1 MNEPGLVRLNQP
13 VDQALWYDAE
23 APRFQPGEPP
33 QKRTIDLAWIRG
45 VLFRQRWILAAAPVV
60 AIALGL
66 IATLLMT
73 PIYEASTTVQVN
85 LNPER
90 IVEGQ
95 SLQRSVEGNQIRP
108 YLVTQQKVLT
118 SRSFAILVA
127 RELNFGQRRGVLP
140 ADFDENRPADISD
153 ENWAERRIDASAD
166 ILQANIVVDIP
177 FDHTIITIRYTSPD
191 ATMAAEIANAY
202 ASLFAQEDTRSTI
215 QVNSYA
221 QEYLQGEIAQVRE
234 KLREAERA
242 VNDYVRNVGLVAPG
256 TVNASSEEGDAK
268 LTINGVNLESINRTF
283 SEARTTRIA
292 AEQRWL
298 SVANLEPTQITEVQ
312 QNATIQSLIAERS
325 KSESDLFLLRQRYD
339 DNYPPIKDAK
349 DRIVALDRQIR
360 ELGQSLK
367 ANLRN
372 EFVIARN
379 QEQALQR
386 ELEAVTANTL
396 DEQENLAQLS
406 ILERDAQV
414 LRDQLGTL
422 LARATGLQSA
432 ANVENEKI
440 SKLDPARV
448 PGSPISPKLGL
459 NIFIA
464 LAFSLAVAIAIAIL
478 REFLDDK
485 VRSVDDVEQNLGV
498 PVLGITPYIDDSDE
512 SRKSGEGF
520 NHLMEAYASIRTAI
534 DFSINRDEKVIQLT
548 SSRASEGKSTS
559 SVLIAELFA
568 ALGRKVLLIDADMRR
583 PSIHLLRD
591 IKGSDHGLAAVVLG
605 HVAFDDAVVRGVSE
619 NLDILPVG
627 QRPPNPVELLASKQM
642 RDLIEAKRGE
652 YSLIIIDSP
661 PVVGLADAPTISGIA
676 DATVFIL
683 EANST
688 NRREGRAALDR
699 LRAVGAHTIGVVLTK
714 FRAQEAG
721 AGYGYSYDYYQYGQA

>member
-1 MNEPGLVRLNQP
+1 MNEPGLVRLQEP
-13 VDQALWYDAE
+13 AERALWYDTE
-23 APRFQPGEPP
+23 APRFQSGDPSS
-33 QKRTIDLAWIRG
+33 KRLVDLAWIRG
-45 VLFRQRWILAAAPVV
+45 VLFRQRWILAASPVV

-73 PIYEASTTVQVN
+73 PIYEASTTVRVN

-95 SLQRSVEGNQIRP
+95 SLQRAVEGNQIRP

-127 RELNFGQRRGVLP
+127 RELNFGERRGVLD
-140 ADFDENRPADISD
+140 ADFDESRPSNVSD
-153 ENWAERRIDASAD
+153 EKWAETRINAAAGV
-166 ILQANIVVDIP
+166 LQGNVAVDIP
-177 FDHTIITIRYTSPD
+177 YDHSIITIKYQSPS
-191 ATMAAEIANAY
+191 ASLAAEVANGY
-202 ASLFAQEDTRSTI
+202 ADLFAQEDTRSTI
-215 QVNSYA
+215 QSNIYA
-221 QEYLQGEIAQVRE
+221 QQYLLGEIAQVRE
-234 KLREAERA
+234 KLRIAERA
-242 VNDYVRNVGLVAPG
+242 VNDYVRNAGLVAPG
-256 TVNASSEEGDAK
+256 TVNASTEEGEGK
-268 LTINGVNLESINRTF
+268 LTINGANLASINKTF
-283 SEARTTRIA
+283 AEARARRIA

-298 SVANLEPTQITEVQ
+298 SVSNLEPTQISEVQ
-312 QNATIQSLIAERS
+312 QNPGVQALVTERS
-325 KSESDLFLLRQRYD
+325 KAESDLFLLRQRYD
-339 DNYPPIKDAK
+339 DNYPPIKDGR
-349 DRIVALDRQIR
+349 DRIVALERQIR
-360 ELGQSLK
+360 ELGQSVK

-379 QEQALQR
+379 QEEALQR
-386 ELEAVTANTL
+386 ELMAVTENTL
-396 DEQENLAQLS
+396 DEQDDLAQLS

-432 ANVENEKI
+432 SNVESEKI
-440 SKLDPARV
+440 SKLDAALV
-448 PGSPISPKLGL
+448 PGSPVSPKLGL

-464 LAFSLAVAIAIAIL
+464 LAFSLAVAVAIAIV
-478 REFLDDK
+478 REFLDDRL
-485 VRSVDDVEQNLGV
+485 RSVEDVEQHLGV
-498 PVLGITPYIDDSDE
+498 PVLGITPYLEDSEE
-512 SRKSGEGF
+512 SRNKGEGF
-520 NHLMEAYASIRTAI
+520 NHLMEAYASIRTSI
-534 DFSINRDEKVIQLT
+534 DFSVSREEKVIQLT

-559 SVLIAELFA
+559 AVLVAELFA
-568 ALGRKVLLIDADMRR
+568 ALGRKVLLIDSDMRR

-591 IKGSDHGLAAVVLG
+591 IKGKDHGLAAVVLG
-605 HVAFDDAVVRGVSE
+605 HVPFEDAVVRGVSE
-619 NLDILPVG
+619 NLDILTVG

-642 RDLIEAKRGE
+642 RDLIDAKRSE

-661 PVVGLADAPTISGIA
+661 PVVGLADAPTISRLA

-688 NRREGRAALDR
+688 NRREARAALDR
-699 LRAVGAHTIGVVLTK
+699 LQAVGAHTIGVVLTK